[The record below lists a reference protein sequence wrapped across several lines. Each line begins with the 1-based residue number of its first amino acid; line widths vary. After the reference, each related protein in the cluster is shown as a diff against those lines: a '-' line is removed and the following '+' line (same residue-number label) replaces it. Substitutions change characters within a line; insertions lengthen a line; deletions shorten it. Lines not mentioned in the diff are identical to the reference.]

1 MPALSQRQQ
10 NFMRLVNAVQKGAL
24 KRKQV
29 RADVWKAAQT
39 MKQSSVQD
47 FMKGQKF

>member
-1 MPALSQRQQ
+1 MPAVSKAQE
-10 NFMRLVNAVQKGAL
+10 NFFRLVNAVQKGAL

-29 RADVWKAAQT
+29 GADVWKAAQT